1 MSSIELLVSALNDTP
16 DSEIIIRSQELSYLN
31 VLINLKRVDGK
42 TVPYQLEIHAVKNNK
57 VVVSELTQL
66 LPKCCPERHI
76 NSDGTFCLSWQDDI
90 DLSII
95 DIEKAAFWWQTLIG
109 FLLKQERVHKK
120 RQWPDQNAWA
130 HGSAAKFQRDALSAL
145 DQVGANFKTLVFSD
159 SIQVTYHKT
168 NKGNGS
174 YYKGFRNGLLWYV
187 VWEKFQRVAILRQK
201 CLCGSKNRKHYK
213 STLRNCSNQLHQKYF
228 VDFAI
233 NYYHWKIEEANFWV
247 DFKGKSCCG
256 TLDECPLKEH

>member
-1 MSSIELLVSALNDTP
+1 MSSIELLVNALNDTP
-16 DSEIIIRSQELSYLN
+16 DSEIIIRSQELSYLS

-95 DIEKAAFWWQTLIG
+95 DIEKAAFG
-109 FLLKQERVHKK
+109 GKHLLASYLNKNEFIK

-145 DQVGANFKTLVFSD
+145 DQVGANFKTLVF
-159 SIQVTYHKT
+159 QT
-168 NKGNGS
+168 
-174 YYKGFRNGLLWYV
+174 L
-187 VWEKFQRVAILRQK
+187 
-201 CLCGSKNRKHYK
+201 YK
-213 STLRNCSNQLHQKYF
+213 SLIIKLIRATVVIIKYLEM
-228 VDFAI
+228 V
-233 NYYHWKIEEANFWV
+233 YY
-247 DFKGKSCCG
+247 GM
-256 TLDECPLKEH
+256 